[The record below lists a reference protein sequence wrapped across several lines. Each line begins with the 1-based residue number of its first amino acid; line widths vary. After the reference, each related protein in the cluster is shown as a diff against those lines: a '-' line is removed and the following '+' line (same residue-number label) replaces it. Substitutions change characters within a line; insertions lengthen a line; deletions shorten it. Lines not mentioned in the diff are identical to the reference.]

1 MQTRTKS
8 QPAYPSPLVRHV
20 VRPMT
25 RVLNPAIRRLAGRR
39 HPALARLE
47 HRGRRSGR
55 EYVTPVSAHLTG
67 DTFLVPLTFG
77 DRSDW
82 CRNVLEAGGCSI
94 RWRGRDQVTRQ
105 RVAALRCNGAG
116 GGLLWASLRRAY
128 HHGGDN
134 GNLLDC
140 ARMIDV
146 SGAGEWVRGNRS
158 IGRSPASTVI
168 SMLRCILA
176 APRRADR
183 VR

>member
-94 RWRGRDQVTRQ
+94 RWRGRDHRAVNP
-105 RVAALRCNGAG
+105 RVVDRLAMDQGTLRAAFNAMERSM
-116 GGLLWASLRRAY
+116 SLT
-128 HHGGDN
+128 
-134 GNLLDC
+134 
-140 ARMIDV
+140 
-146 SGAGEWVRGNRS
+146 W
-158 IGRSPASTVI
+158 
-168 SMLRCILA
+168 
-176 APRRADR
+176 
-183 VR
+183 

>member
-94 RWRGRDQVTRQ
+94 RWRGRDHRAVNP
-105 RVAALRCNGAG
+105 RVVDRLAMDQGTLRAAFNAMERSMFRILGIKRF
-116 GGLLWASLRRAY
+116 L
-128 HHGGDN
+128 
-134 GNLLDC
+134 LLD
-140 ARMIDV
+140 DV
-146 SGAGEWVRGNRS
+146 
-158 IGRSPASTVI
+158 
-168 SMLRCILA
+168 
-176 APRRADR
+176 
-183 VR
+183 

>member
-94 RWRGRDQVTRQ
+94 RWRGRDHRAVNP
-105 RVAALRCNGAG
+105 RVVDRLAMDQGTLRAAFNATERSMFRILGIKRF
-116 GGLLWASLRRAY
+116 L
-128 HHGGDN
+128 
-134 GNLLDC
+134 LLD
-140 ARMIDV
+140 DV
-146 SGAGEWVRGNRS
+146 
-158 IGRSPASTVI
+158 
-168 SMLRCILA
+168 
-176 APRRADR
+176 
-183 VR
+183 

>member
-94 RWRGRDQVTRQ
+94 RWRGRYHRAVNPRVVDRLAMDQGTLR
-105 RVAALRCNGAG
+105 AAFNAMERSMFRILGIKRF
-116 GGLLWASLRRAY
+116 L
-128 HHGGDN
+128 
-134 GNLLDC
+134 LLD
-140 ARMIDV
+140 DV
-146 SGAGEWVRGNRS
+146 
-158 IGRSPASTVI
+158 
-168 SMLRCILA
+168 
-176 APRRADR
+176 
-183 VR
+183 

>member
-82 CRNVLEAGGCSI
+82 CRNVLDAGSCSI
-94 RWRGRDQVTRQ
+94 RWQGRDHRAVSP
-105 RVAALRCNGAG
+105 RVVDRLAMDQGTLRAAFNATERSMFRILGIKRF
-116 GGLLWASLRRAY
+116 L
-128 HHGGDN
+128 
-134 GNLLDC
+134 LLD
-140 ARMIDV
+140 DV
-146 SGAGEWVRGNRS
+146 
-158 IGRSPASTVI
+158 
-168 SMLRCILA
+168 
-176 APRRADR
+176 
-183 VR
+183 